1 MIKKIKKLIEYS
13 FLFFVFV
20 FVFQTKLILF
30 PAESNYNEISLYF
43 NYFLLFFILVLFSIL
58 IFKTRKKKDK
68 DLNLNFNSRYWVIL
82 AGLEFF
88 AFLSIFVSALKAVS
102 VFKYIL
108 LLFAIALFFLMT
120 SFKFDFKKVLKVF
133 IAAIMIQAVLGVF
146 QFFAQES
153 WDYKYLGLSSHD
165 PVVLGTA
172 VLESSEG
179 RLLRAYGATDHP
191 NIFGALTFF
200 AFAFLMILAL
210 KGDYSSKKRILVYLS
225 LALLL
230 LALTLSFS
238 RSAWLALAFSLFFW
252 FFLFFFEKRKLLFKK
267 FFVYFSFVIV
277 SIFSLFLVFNPLIK
291 DRFNPDS
298 RLEKI
303 SLEERS
309 SQASMSAEIIK
320 ENIFLGVGLGA
331 YHQELLNRNLGWKA
345 YQAQP
350 VHNVFLLS
358 LSEIGI
364 WGFIFF
370 VLFLF
375 YILKNTFS
383 SLIYAPIFVGLLIF
397 MFFDHWLWSLPF
409 GLLFLFFIFS
419 LTFYFKYDKVE
430 DH

>member
-1 MIKKIKKLIEYS
+1 MIEKIKKLIEYS
-13 FLFFVFV
+13 FLFFVFI

-58 IFKTRKKKDK
+58 IFKTRKKGDQ
-68 DLNLNFNSRYWVIL
+68 DLNLNFSSRHWVIL

-88 AFLSIFVSALKAVS
+88 AFLSIFVSAFQAVS

-108 LLFAIALFFLMT
+108 LLFAIALLFLMT

-133 IAAIMIQAVLGVF
+133 IIAIMIQAALGVF
-146 QFFAQES
+146 QFFTQES
-153 WDYKYLGLSSHD
+153 WDNKYLGLSSHD
-165 PVVLGTA
+165 PAVLGTS
-172 VLESSEG
+172 VLENADG

-191 NIFGALTFF
+191 NIFGALSFF

-210 KGDYSSKKRILVYLS
+210 KGDYSSKEKIIIYFS

-238 RSAWLALAFSLFFW
+238 RSAFLALIFSLFFW
-252 FFLFFFEKRKLLFKK
+252 FVFFFFEKRKYLFKK
-267 FFVYFSFVIV
+267 FLPYFLFLLVFLFSFFL
-277 SIFSLFLVFNPLIK
+277 IFDSLII
-291 DRFNPDS
+291 DRFNFDS
-298 RLEKI
+298 RLEKKSI
-303 SLEERS
+303 EERS
-309 SQASMSAEIIK
+309 DQTLMSSEIIK
-320 ENIFLGVGLGA
+320 ENLFLGVGIGA
-331 YHQELLNRNLGWKA
+331 YHQKLLDQNSDWKT

-350 VHNVFLLS
+350 VHNVFLLV

-370 VLFLF
+370 LLLLF

-383 SLIYAPIFVGLLIF
+383 DLIYAPIFVGLLIF

-430 DH
+430 DY